1 MYFGETSKSLASRY
15 PINKEHHNFN
25 DWSEYCIIKLPPG
38 TSNQVRLLIERVL
51 ISIGTR
57 LFKNNFNEENPI
69 FDIENIFSLTNIK
82 K

>member
-1 MYFGETSKSLASRY
+1 MKCILVKLASRY

-38 TSNQVRLLIERVL
+38 TSNQVHLLIERVL
-51 ISIGTR
+51 IAIDTR

-69 FDIENIFSLTNIK
+69 FYIENIFSLTNK
-82 K
+82 KNS